1 MIIIHLKYFLIFL
14 LISLLT
20 SCSYNDL
27 TDLWPSGNEEEEEIV
42 IREIPDESF
51 DPEDTEEITITEIE
65 DSEEVT
71 EINIISDEGDIN
83 ESNEDNLDNLFA
95 QGEIDGSDETIQSAD
110 NGKVNSIFTYVG
122 QRIQEMREEF
132 NKLDADIEQGED
144 NFEELK
150 FNGIKSAENY
160 HSIVAAIAARLQIG
174 TTPGNPILLGQY
186 EQAQTELAEVGA
198 QGQNLV
204 DVGNQIALYSTR
216 VSYLLEQAR
225 SAKKLRGAVDEDH
238 RNLSSFQDTLKR
250 RNVDVLRTLE
260 DLNETVRRRDIF
272 LAAER
277 RRLTQLANAISV
289 GESFGLGLG
298 TLNSMPASD
307 DKQSSGQGVRSDN
320 ISVSPNP
327 IAIFRINEQDNYEQ
341 NLFGAISATLDKAP
355 KSKFTLVAVS
365 SSAGNPSEQA
375 QRAANARNDVS
386 KLISSLVSMG
396 MPVDRIS
403 VSSVSVASI
412 ENTEI
417 RLYADSL
424 NELENSRS
432 DFQRKMLII
441 LLTYNVSY
449 LTTQAIF
456 LLADSKGIDEDN

>member
-1 MIIIHLKYFLIFL
+1 MIMNYLKFFMIYL
-14 LISLLT
+14 LIGLLA

-27 TDLWPSGNEEEEEIV
+27 TDLWPSGNDVEEEIV
-42 IREIPDESF
+42 IREIPNESF
-51 DPEDTEEITITEIE
+51 DPEDTEEIIITEIE
-65 DSEEVT
+65 SSDEVT
-71 EINIISDEGDIN
+71 EIDILTEEAEINDSNDE
-83 ESNEDNLDNLFA
+83 NLDSLLT
-95 QGEIDGSDETIQSAD
+95 QDEVDSSDSYIQTT
-110 NGKVNSIFTYVG
+110 NGKANAIFTYVG
-122 QRIQEMREEF
+122 QRILEMQEEF
-132 NKLDADIEQGED
+132 NKLDVDIKQGED

-160 HSIVAAIAARLQIG
+160 HSIIAAIAARLQIG
-174 TTPGNPILLGQY
+174 TTPGNPILLNQY

-204 DVGNQIALYSTR
+204 DVGNQISLFSTR

-250 RNVDVLRTLE
+250 RNVDVLRVLE
-260 DLNETVRRRDIF
+260 DLNATIRRRDIF

-298 TLNSMPASD
+298 NLGSLPAINDDENSED
-307 DKQSSGQGVRSDN
+307 GRRSNN

-327 IAIFRINEQDNYEQ
+327 IAVFRVNEQDNYEQ
-341 NLFGAISATLDKAP
+341 SLFGAISATLDKAP
-355 KSKFTLVAVS
+355 KSRFTLVAVS

-375 QRAANARNDVS
+375 ERAANARNDVS

-403 VSSVSVASI
+403 VSSLSVANV
-412 ENTEI
+412 ENTEV
-417 RLYADSL
+417 RLYAD
-424 NELENSRS
+424 
-432 DFQRKMLII
+432 
-441 LLTYNVSY
+441 
-449 LTTQAIF
+449 
-456 LLADSKGIDEDN
+456 

>member
-1 MIIIHLKYFLIFL
+1 MIIKHLKYL
-14 LISLLT
+14 LVYVLFSLLV

-27 TDLWPSGNEEEEEIV
+27 TDLWPSGNDEGEEIV
-42 IREIPDESF
+42 IREIPTESF

-65 DSEEVT
+65 DTGELT
-71 EINIISDEGDIN
+71 EIDI
-83 ESNEDNLDNLFA
+83 L
-95 QGEIDGSDETIQSAD
+95 SDETDIIDSNEENIDNLLAQDETDTSEDNIQTSN
-110 NGKVNSIFTYVG
+110 NGKADPIFTYVG
-122 QRIQEMREEF
+122 QRILEMQEEF
-132 NKLDADIEQGED
+132 NKLDIDIKQGES

-174 TTPGNPILLGQY
+174 TTPGNPILLNQY
-186 EQAQTELAEVGA
+186 EQAQTELSEVGA
-198 QGQNLV
+198 QGQSLV
-204 DVGNQIALYSTR
+204 DVGNQIALFSTR

-238 RNLSSFQDTLKR
+238 RNLSSFQDVLKR
-250 RNVDVLRTLE
+250 RNVDILRILE

-298 TLNSMPASD
+298 ALGSLPAINDSESSSD
-307 DKQSSGQGVRSDN
+307 QGRRSET

-327 IAIFRINEQDNYEQ
+327 IAVFRIDEQDNYEQ

-355 KSKFTLVAVS
+355 KSTFTLVAVS

-375 QRAANARNDVS
+375 ERAANARNDVS
-386 KLISSLVSMG
+386 KLISSLISMG
-396 MPVDRIS
+396 MPADRIS
-403 VSSVSVASI
+403 VSALSVANV
-412 ENTEI
+412 ENTEV
-417 RLYADSL
+417 RLYAD
-424 NELENSRS
+424 
-432 DFQRKMLII
+432 
-441 LLTYNVSY
+441 
-449 LTTQAIF
+449 
-456 LLADSKGIDEDN
+456 

>member
-1 MIIIHLKYFLIFL
+1 MIMVHLKYFIVYL
-14 LISLLT
+14 LVGLLS

-27 TDLWPSGNEEEEEIV
+27 TDLWPSGNDVEEEIV

-51 DPEDTEEITITEIE
+51 DPEDTEEITITEF
-65 DSEEVT
+65 EESDEIT
-71 EINIISDEGDIN
+71 EIDIISDEEVNNPN
-83 ESNEDNLDNLFA
+83 EENLDDLLTQDNTDST
-95 QGEIDGSDETIQSAD
+95 ENNIQTTN
-110 NGKVNSIFTYVG
+110 NGKVESIFTYVG
-122 QRIQEMREEF
+122 QRILEMQEEF
-132 NKLDADIEQGED
+132 NKLDANIKQGEN

-174 TTPGNPILLGQY
+174 TTPGNPILLNQY

-204 DVGNQIALYSTR
+204 DVGNQIALFSTR

-250 RNVDVLRTLE
+250 RNVDVIRTLE

-298 TLNSMPASD
+298 TLGSLPAINDSEN
-307 DKQSSGQGVRSDN
+307 SGQGRRSDN

-327 IAIFRINEQDNYEQ
+327 IAIFRINEQNNYEQ

-375 QRAANARNDVS
+375 ERAANARNDVS
-386 KLISSLVSMG
+386 KLISSLISMG
-396 MPVDRIS
+396 MPADRIS
-403 VSSVSVASI
+403 VSSLSVANV
-412 ENTEI
+412 ENTEV
-417 RLYADSL
+417 RLYAD
-424 NELENSRS
+424 
-432 DFQRKMLII
+432 
-441 LLTYNVSY
+441 
-449 LTTQAIF
+449 
-456 LLADSKGIDEDN
+456 

>member
-1 MIIIHLKYFLIFL
+1 MIMNHLKYFMIYL
-14 LISLLT
+14 LVGLLA

-27 TDLWPSGNEEEEEIV
+27 TDLWPSGNDVEEEIV
-42 IREIPDESF
+42 IREIPTESF
-51 DPEDTEEITITEIE
+51 DPEDTEEITITEFE
-65 DSEEVT
+65 TSDEAT
-71 EINIISDEGDIN
+71 EIDIISNDADIN
-83 ESNEDNLDNLFA
+83 DPNEDNLENLLT
-95 QGEIDGSDETIQSAD
+95 QDEIDSSENNIQTTNNGRAD
-110 NGKVNSIFTYVG
+110 PVFTYVG
-122 QRIQEMREEF
+122 QRILEMQEEF
-132 NKLDADIEQGED
+132 NKLDIDIKQGED
-144 NFEELK
+144 SFEELK

-174 TTPGNPILLGQY
+174 TTPGNPILLNQY

-204 DVGNQIALYSTR
+204 DVGNQIALFSTR

-277 RRLTQLANAISV
+277 RRLTQLATAISV

-298 TLNSMPASD
+298 SLGSLPAINNEENTELER
-307 DKQSSGQGVRSDN
+307 RSEN
-320 ISVSPNP
+320 FSVSPNP
-327 IAIFRINEQDNYEQ
+327 IAVFRINEQENYEQ

-355 KSKFTLVAVS
+355 KSRFTLVAVS

-375 QRAANARNDVS
+375 ERAANARNDVS
-386 KLISSLVSMG
+386 RLISSLVSMG

-403 VSSVSVASI
+403 VSSLSVANV
-412 ENTEI
+412 ENTEV
-417 RLYADSL
+417 RLYAD
-424 NELENSRS
+424 
-432 DFQRKMLII
+432 
-441 LLTYNVSY
+441 
-449 LTTQAIF
+449 
-456 LLADSKGIDEDN
+456 

>member
-1 MIIIHLKYFLIFL
+1 MIMKHLKYFMVYL
-14 LISLLT
+14 LVGLLA

-27 TDLWPSGNEEEEEIV
+27 TDLWPSGNDVEEEIV
-42 IREIPDESF
+42 IREIPGESF

-65 DSEEVT
+65 TSDKVAN
-71 EINIISDEGDIN
+71 IDIISDEADFNDPN
-83 ESNEDNLDNLFA
+83 EENLDNLLT
-95 QGEIDGSDETIQSAD
+95 QDEVDNSENNIQTKN
-110 NGKVNSIFTYVG
+110 NGKVDPIFTYVG
-122 QRIQEMREEF
+122 QRILEMQEEF
-132 NKLDADIEQGED
+132 IKLDADIKQGED
-144 NFEELK
+144 SFEELK

-174 TTPGNPILLGQY
+174 TTPGNPILLNQY

-204 DVGNQIALYSTR
+204 DVGNQIALFSTR

-277 RRLTQLANAISV
+277 RRLTQLANAISI

-298 TLNSMPASD
+298 TLGSLPAINDNENSE
-307 DKQSSGQGVRSDN
+307 QGKRSES

-327 IAIFRINEQDNYEQ
+327 IAIFRIDEQDNYEQ

-355 KSKFTLVAVS
+355 QSRFTLVAVS

-375 QRAANARNDVS
+375 ERAANARNDVS
-386 KLISSLVSMG
+386 RLISSLISMG

-403 VSSVSVASI
+403 VSSLSVASV
-412 ENTEI
+412 ENTEV
-417 RLYADSL
+417 RLYAD
-424 NELENSRS
+424 
-432 DFQRKMLII
+432 
-441 LLTYNVSY
+441 
-449 LTTQAIF
+449 
-456 LLADSKGIDEDN
+456 

>member
-1 MIIIHLKYFLIFL
+1 MIMKHLKYFMVYL
-14 LISLLT
+14 LVGLLA

-27 TDLWPSGNEEEEEIV
+27 TDLWPSGNDVEEEIV

-51 DPEDTEEITITEIE
+51 DPEDTEEIKITEFQESDEITEI
-65 DSEEVT
+65 D
-71 EINIISDEGDIN
+71 IISDEEVNNPN
-83 ESNEDNLDNLFA
+83 EENLDDLLTQDNTDSTEDN
-95 QGEIDGSDETIQSAD
+95 IQTTN
-110 NGKVNSIFTYVG
+110 NGKVESIFTYVG
-122 QRIQEMREEF
+122 QRILEMQEEF
-132 NKLDADIEQGED
+132 NKLDADIKQGES

-174 TTPGNPILLGQY
+174 TTPGNPILLNQY

-204 DVGNQIALYSTR
+204 DVGNQIALFSTR

-238 RNLSSFQDTLKR
+238 RKLSSFQDTLKR

-298 TLNSMPASD
+298 TIGSLPAIND
-307 DKQSSGQGVRSDN
+307 NENSGQGRRSDN

-327 IAIFRINEQDNYEQ
+327 IAIFRINEQNNYEQ

-355 KSKFTLVAVS
+355 KSNFTLVAVS

-375 QRAANARNDVS
+375 ERAANARNDVS
-386 KLISSLVSMG
+386 KLISSLISMG

-403 VSSVSVASI
+403 VSSLSAANV
-412 ENTEI
+412 ENTEV
-417 RLYADSL
+417 RLYAD
-424 NELENSRS
+424 
-432 DFQRKMLII
+432 
-441 LLTYNVSY
+441 
-449 LTTQAIF
+449 
-456 LLADSKGIDEDN
+456 

>member
-1 MIIIHLKYFLIFL
+1 MIMIHLKYFIVYMLVGL
-14 LISLLT
+14 LA

-27 TDLWPSGNEEEEEIV
+27 TDLWPSGNDVEEEIV
-42 IREIPDESF
+42 IREIPGESF
-51 DPEDTEEITITEIE
+51 DPEDTEEIKITEFQESDEITEI
-65 DSEEVT
+65 D
-71 EINIISDEGDIN
+71 IISDEEVNNPN
-83 ESNEDNLDNLFA
+83 EENLDDLLTQDNTDSTEDN
-95 QGEIDGSDETIQSAD
+95 IQTTN
-110 NGKVNSIFTYVG
+110 NGKVESIFTYVG
-122 QRIQEMREEF
+122 QRILEMQEEF
-132 NKLDADIEQGED
+132 NKLDADIKQGES

-174 TTPGNPILLGQY
+174 TTPGNPILLNQY

-204 DVGNQIALYSTR
+204 DVGNQIALFSTR

-298 TLNSMPASD
+298 TLGSLPAIND
-307 DKQSSGQGVRSDN
+307 NENSGQGRRSDN

-327 IAIFRINEQDNYEQ
+327 IAIFRINEQNNYEQ

-375 QRAANARNDVS
+375 ERAANARNDVS
-386 KLISSLVSMG
+386 KLISSLISMG
-396 MPVDRIS
+396 MPADRIS
-403 VSSVSVASI
+403 VSSLSVANV
-412 ENTEI
+412 ENTEV
-417 RLYADSL
+417 RLYAD
-424 NELENSRS
+424 
-432 DFQRKMLII
+432 
-441 LLTYNVSY
+441 
-449 LTTQAIF
+449 
-456 LLADSKGIDEDN
+456 

>member
-1 MIIIHLKYFLIFL
+1 MIIKHLKYFIVYL
-14 LISLLT
+14 LVVGLLA

-27 TDLWPSGNEEEEEIV
+27 TDLWPSGNDVEEEIV

-51 DPEDTEEITITEIE
+51 DPEDTEEIKITEFQE
-65 DSEEVT
+65 SD
-71 EINIISDEGDIN
+71 EIKEIDIISDEEVNNPN
-83 ESNEDNLDNLFA
+83 EENLDDLLTQDNTDSTEDN
-95 QGEIDGSDETIQSAD
+95 IQTTN
-110 NGKVNSIFTYVG
+110 NGKVESIFTYVG
-122 QRIQEMREEF
+122 QRILEMQEEF
-132 NKLDADIEQGED
+132 NKLDADIKQGES

-174 TTPGNPILLGQY
+174 TTPGNPILLNQY

-204 DVGNQIALYSTR
+204 DVGNQIALFSTR

-298 TLNSMPASD
+298 TIGSLPAIND
-307 DKQSSGQGVRSDN
+307 NENSGQGRRSDN

-327 IAIFRINEQDNYEQ
+327 IAIFRINEQNNYEQ

-355 KSKFTLVAVS
+355 KSNFTLVAVS

-375 QRAANARNDVS
+375 ERAANARNDVS
-386 KLISSLVSMG
+386 KLISSLISMG

-403 VSSVSVASI
+403 VSSLSAANV
-412 ENTEI
+412 ENTEV
-417 RLYADSL
+417 RLYAD
-424 NELENSRS
+424 
-432 DFQRKMLII
+432 
-441 LLTYNVSY
+441 
-449 LTTQAIF
+449 
-456 LLADSKGIDEDN
+456 

>member
-1 MIIIHLKYFLIFL
+1 MIMNHFKHIQVYL
-14 LISLLT
+14 LVGLLA

-27 TDLWPSGNEEEEEIV
+27 TDLWPSGNDVEEEIV
-42 IREIPDESF
+42 IREIPEESF
-51 DPEDTEEITITEIE
+51 DPEDTEEITITEI
-65 DSEEVT
+65 DASDEVA
-71 EINIISDEGDIN
+71 EIDIIGDEGDIN
-83 ESNEDNLDNLFA
+83 KPNDESLDNLLS
-95 QGEIDGSDETIQSAD
+95 QDEVDSSENNSLTN
-110 NGKVNSIFTYVG
+110 NGKVDPIFTYVG
-122 QRIQEMREEF
+122 QRILEMQEEF
-132 NKLDADIEQGED
+132 NKLNADIKRGED
-144 NFEELK
+144 NFENLK
-150 FNGIKSAENY
+150 FKGIKSAENY

-174 TTPGNPILLGQY
+174 TTPGNPILLNQY

-204 DVGNQIALYSTR
+204 DVGNQIALFSTR

-298 TLNSMPASD
+298 TLGSLPAIND
-307 DKQSSGQGVRSDN
+307 NESSVQERRSDN
-320 ISVSPNP
+320 INISPNP
-327 IAIFRINEQDNYEQ
+327 IAIFRINEQENYEQ

-355 KSKFTLVAVS
+355 KSRFTLVAVS

-375 QRAANARNDVS
+375 ERAANAREDVS

-403 VSSVSVASI
+403 VSSLSVANV

-417 RLYADSL
+417 RLYAD
-424 NELENSRS
+424 
-432 DFQRKMLII
+432 
-441 LLTYNVSY
+441 
-449 LTTQAIF
+449 
-456 LLADSKGIDEDN
+456 

>member
-1 MIIIHLKYFLIFL
+1 MIMKHLKYFMVYL
-14 LISLLT
+14 LVGLLA

-27 TDLWPSGNEEEEEIV
+27 TDLWPSGNDVEEEIV
-42 IREIPDESF
+42 IREIPNESF

-65 DSEEVT
+65 ASDEVA
-71 EINIISDEGDIN
+71 EIDIISDEADFNDPN
-83 ESNEDNLDNLFA
+83 EENLDNLLT
-95 QGEIDGSDETIQSAD
+95 QDEADNSENNIQTEN
-110 NGKVNSIFTYVG
+110 NGKVDPIFTYVG
-122 QRIQEMREEF
+122 QRILEMQEEF
-132 NKLDADIEQGED
+132 NKLDADIKQGED
-144 NFEELK
+144 SFEELK

-174 TTPGNPILLGQY
+174 TTPGNPILLNQY

-204 DVGNQIALYSTR
+204 DVGNQIALFSTR

-277 RRLTQLANAISV
+277 RRLTQLANAISI

-298 TLNSMPASD
+298 TLGSLPAINDNENSE
-307 DKQSSGQGVRSDN
+307 QGRRSES

-327 IAIFRINEQDNYEQ
+327 IAIFRIDEQDNYEQ

-355 KSKFTLVAVS
+355 KSRFTLVAVS

-375 QRAANARNDVS
+375 ERAANARNDVS
-386 KLISSLVSMG
+386 RLISSLISMG

-403 VSSVSVASI
+403 VSSLSVANV
-412 ENTEI
+412 ENTEV
-417 RLYADSL
+417 RLYAD
-424 NELENSRS
+424 
-432 DFQRKMLII
+432 
-441 LLTYNVSY
+441 
-449 LTTQAIF
+449 
-456 LLADSKGIDEDN
+456 

>member
-1 MIIIHLKYFLIFL
+1 MIMKNLKYFMVYL
-14 LISLLT
+14 LVGLLA

-27 TDLWPSGNEEEEEIV
+27 TDLWPSGNDVDEEIV
-42 IREIPDESF
+42 IREIPNESF
-51 DPEDTEEITITEIE
+51 DPEDTEEITITKIE
-65 DSEEVT
+65 SSDEVAN
-71 EINIISDEGDIN
+71 IDIISDEADFNDPN
-83 ESNEDNLDNLFA
+83 EENLDNLLT
-95 QGEIDGSDETIQSAD
+95 QDEADDSEDNIQIKN
-110 NGKVNSIFTYVG
+110 NGKVDPIFTYVG
-122 QRIQEMREEF
+122 QRILEMQEEF
-132 NKLDADIEQGED
+132 IKLDADIKQGED
-144 NFEELK
+144 SFEELK

-174 TTPGNPILLGQY
+174 TTPGNPILLNQY

-204 DVGNQIALYSTR
+204 DVGNQIALFSTR

-277 RRLTQLANAISV
+277 RRLTQLANAISI

-298 TLNSMPASD
+298 TLGSLPAINDNENSE
-307 DKQSSGQGVRSDN
+307 QGKRSES

-327 IAIFRINEQDNYEQ
+327 IAIFRIDEQDNYEQ

-355 KSKFTLVAVS
+355 QSRFTLVAVS

-375 QRAANARNDVS
+375 ERAANARNDVS
-386 KLISSLVSMG
+386 RLISSLISMG

-403 VSSVSVASI
+403 VSSLSVANV
-412 ENTEI
+412 ENTEV
-417 RLYADSL
+417 RLYAD
-424 NELENSRS
+424 
-432 DFQRKMLII
+432 
-441 LLTYNVSY
+441 
-449 LTTQAIF
+449 
-456 LLADSKGIDEDN
+456 

>member
-1 MIIIHLKYFLIFL
+1 MNMIHLRYFMVYLSFGL
-14 LISLLT
+14 LA

-27 TDLWPSGNEEEEEIV
+27 TDLWPSGNDVEEEIV

-65 DSEEVT
+65 DTDEIT
-71 EINIISDEGDIN
+71 EIDILSDESDIIDPN
-83 ESNEDNLDNLFA
+83 EENIDNLLA
-95 QGEIDGSDETIQSAD
+95 QDDTEISENNIQTPN
-110 NGKVNSIFTYVG
+110 NGKADPIFTYVG
-122 QRIQEMREEF
+122 QRILEMQEEF
-132 NKLDADIEQGED
+132 DKLDADIMQGEA

-150 FNGIKSAENY
+150 FSGIKSAENY

-174 TTPGNPILLGQY
+174 TTPGNPILLNQY
-186 EQAQTELAEVGA
+186 EQAQTELSEVGA

-204 DVGNQIALYSTR
+204 DVGNQIALFSTR

-238 RNLSSFQDTLKR
+238 RNLSSFQDRLKR

-298 TLNSMPASD
+298 ALGSLPAINDNENSSE
-307 DKQSSGQGVRSDN
+307 QGRRSES

-327 IAIFRINEQDNYEQ
+327 IAVFRIDEQDNYEQ

-355 KSKFTLVAVS
+355 KSTFTLVAVS

-375 QRAANARNDVS
+375 ERAANARSDVS
-386 KLISSLVSMG
+386 KLISSLISMG

-403 VSSVSVASI
+403 VSSLSATNV
-412 ENTEI
+412 ENTEV
-417 RLYADSL
+417 RLYAD
-424 NELENSRS
+424 
-432 DFQRKMLII
+432 
-441 LLTYNVSY
+441 
-449 LTTQAIF
+449 
-456 LLADSKGIDEDN
+456 

>member
-1 MIIIHLKYFLIFL
+1 MIIKHLKYFIVYL
-14 LISLLT
+14 LVGLLA

-27 TDLWPSGNEEEEEIV
+27 TDLWPSGNDVEEEIV
-42 IREIPDESF
+42 IREIPEESF
-51 DPEDTEEITITEIE
+51 DPEDTEEITITELE
-65 DSEEVT
+65 DADEITEIDIISEE
-71 EINIISDEGDIN
+71 SDIFDPN
-83 ESNEDNLDNLFA
+83 EENLDNLLT
-95 QGEIDGSDETIQSAD
+95 QDEADSPEDNIQTGN
-110 NGKVNSIFTYVG
+110 NGKVEPIFTYVG
-122 QRIQEMREEF
+122 QRILEMQEEF
-132 NKLDADIEQGED
+132 KKLDADIKQGED

-174 TTPGNPILLGQY
+174 TTPGNPILLNQY

-204 DVGNQIALYSTR
+204 DVGNQIALFSTR

-298 TLNSMPASD
+298 TLGSLPAIDNNDENST
-307 DKQSSGQGVRSDN
+307 QGRRSESN
-320 ISVSPNP
+320 NVSPNP
-327 IAIFRINEQDNYEQ
+327 IAIFRIEEQDNYEQ

-375 QRAANARNDVS
+375 ERAANARNDVS
-386 KLISSLVSMG
+386 KLISSLISMG

-403 VSSVSVASI
+403 VSSLSVANV
-412 ENTEI
+412 ENTEV
-417 RLYADSL
+417 RLYAD
-424 NELENSRS
+424 
-432 DFQRKMLII
+432 
-441 LLTYNVSY
+441 
-449 LTTQAIF
+449 
-456 LLADSKGIDEDN
+456 

>member
-1 MIIIHLKYFLIFL
+1 MIMIHLKYFIVYMLVGL
-14 LISLLT
+14 LA

-27 TDLWPSGNEEEEEIV
+27 TDLWPSENDVEEEIV

-51 DPEDTEEITITEIE
+51 DPEDTEEIKITEFQESDEITEI
-65 DSEEVT
+65 D
-71 EINIISDEGDIN
+71 IISDEEVNNPN
-83 ESNEDNLDNLFA
+83 EENLDDLLTQDNTDSTEDN
-95 QGEIDGSDETIQSAD
+95 IQTTN
-110 NGKVNSIFTYVG
+110 NGKVESIFTYVG
-122 QRIQEMREEF
+122 QRILEMQEEF
-132 NKLDADIEQGED
+132 NKLDADIKQGES

-174 TTPGNPILLGQY
+174 TTPGNPILLNQY

-204 DVGNQIALYSTR
+204 DVGNQIALFSTR

-298 TLNSMPASD
+298 TIGSLPAIND
-307 DKQSSGQGVRSDN
+307 NENSGQGRRSDN

-327 IAIFRINEQDNYEQ
+327 IAIFRINEQNNYEQ

-355 KSKFTLVAVS
+355 KSNFTLVAVS

-375 QRAANARNDVS
+375 ERAANARNDVS
-386 KLISSLVSMG
+386 KLISSLISMG

-403 VSSVSVASI
+403 VSSLSAANV
-412 ENTEI
+412 ENTEV
-417 RLYADSL
+417 RLYAD
-424 NELENSRS
+424 
-432 DFQRKMLII
+432 
-441 LLTYNVSY
+441 
-449 LTTQAIF
+449 
-456 LLADSKGIDEDN
+456 

>member
-1 MIIIHLKYFLIFL
+1 MIMKHLKYFMVYL
-14 LISLLT
+14 LVGLLA

-27 TDLWPSGNEEEEEIV
+27 TDLWPSGNDVEEEIV
-42 IREIPDESF
+42 IREIPNESF

-65 DSEEVT
+65 TSDEVA
-71 EINIISDEGDIN
+71 EIDIISDEAEFNDPN
-83 ESNEDNLDNLFA
+83 EENLDNLLT
-95 QGEIDGSDETIQSAD
+95 QDEADNSEDNIQTEN
-110 NGKVNSIFTYVG
+110 NGKVDPIFTYVG
-122 QRIQEMREEF
+122 QRILEMQEEF
-132 NKLDADIEQGED
+132 VKLDADIKQGED
-144 NFEELK
+144 SFEELK

-174 TTPGNPILLGQY
+174 TTPGNPILLNQY

-277 RRLTQLANAISV
+277 RRLTQLANAISI

-298 TLNSMPASD
+298 TL
-307 DKQSSGQGVRSDN
+307 G
-320 ISVSPNP
+320 
-327 IAIFRINEQDNYEQ
+327 
-341 NLFGAISATLDKAP
+341 
-355 KSKFTLVAVS
+355 
-365 SSAGNPSEQA
+365 
-375 QRAANARNDVS
+375 
-386 KLISSLVSMG
+386 SL
-396 MPVDRIS
+396 PC
-403 VSSVSVASI
+403 
-412 ENTEI
+412 
-417 RLYADSL
+417 Y
-424 NELENSRS
+424 
-432 DFQRKMLII
+432 
-441 LLTYNVSY
+441 
-449 LTTQAIF
+449 
-456 LLADSKGIDEDN
+456 

>member
-1 MIIIHLKYFLIFL
+1 MIMSYLKFIFIYL
-14 LISLLT
+14 LFVLLA

-27 TDLWPSGNEEEEEIV
+27 TDLWPSGDDVEEEIV
-42 IREIPDESF
+42 IREIPEESF

-65 DSEEVT
+65 DSDNVT
-71 EINIISDEGDIN
+71 EIDIISDENNNNDLS
-83 ESNEDNLDNLFA
+83 EENLDNLLT
-95 QGEIDGSDETIQSAD
+95 QDETENLDENNQSLG
-110 NGKVNSIFTYVG
+110 NGKVDAIFTYVG
-122 QRIQEMREEF
+122 QRILEMEEEF

-144 NFEELK
+144 NFDELK

-174 TTPGNPILLGQY
+174 TTPGNPILLSQY

-204 DVGNQIALYSTR
+204 DVGNRIALYSTR

-238 RNLSSFQDTLKR
+238 RNLSSFQDKLKR
-250 RNVDVLRTLE
+250 RSVDVLRTLE

-298 TLNSMPASD
+298 TLTSLPAIDDNENSD
-307 DKQSSGQGVRSDN
+307 IGRRSDN
-320 ISVSPNP
+320 LNVSPNP
-327 IAIFRINEQDNYEQ
+327 IAVFRIDEQEDYEQ
-341 NLFGAISATLDKAP
+341 SLFGAISATLDKAP
-355 KSKFTLVAVS
+355 RASFTLVAVS
-365 SSAGNPSEQA
+365 SSAGDSSEQA

-403 VSSVSVASI
+403 VSSLSAANV
-412 ENTEI
+412 ENTEV
-417 RLYADSL
+417 RLYAD
-424 NELENSRS
+424 
-432 DFQRKMLII
+432 
-441 LLTYNVSY
+441 
-449 LTTQAIF
+449 
-456 LLADSKGIDEDN
+456 

>member
-1 MIIIHLKYFLIFL
+1 MIMKNLKYFMVYL
-14 LISLLT
+14 LVGLLA
-20 SCSYNDL
+20 SCSYSDL
-27 TDLWPSGNEEEEEIV
+27 TDLWPSGNDVEEEIV
-42 IREIPDESF
+42 IREIPNESF

-65 DSEEVT
+65 TADEVAD
-71 EINIISDEGDIN
+71 IDIISDEADFNDPN
-83 ESNEDNLDNLFA
+83 EENLDNLLT
-95 QGEIDGSDETIQSAD
+95 QDEVDNSENNIQTEN
-110 NGKVNSIFTYVG
+110 NGKVDPIFTYVG
-122 QRIQEMREEF
+122 QRILEMQEEF
-132 NKLDADIEQGED
+132 IKLDADIKQGED
-144 NFEELK
+144 SFEELK

-174 TTPGNPILLGQY
+174 TTPGNPILLNQY

-204 DVGNQIALYSTR
+204 DVGNQIALFSTR

-277 RRLTQLANAISV
+277 RRLTQLANAISI

-298 TLNSMPASD
+298 TLGSLPAINDNENSE
-307 DKQSSGQGVRSDN
+307 QGKRSES

-327 IAIFRINEQDNYEQ
+327 IAIFRIDEQDNYEQ

-355 KSKFTLVAVS
+355 QSRFTLVAVS

-375 QRAANARNDVS
+375 ERAANARNDVS
-386 KLISSLVSMG
+386 RLISSLISMG

-403 VSSVSVASI
+403 VSSLSVANV
-412 ENTEI
+412 ENTEV
-417 RLYADSL
+417 RLYAD
-424 NELENSRS
+424 
-432 DFQRKMLII
+432 
-441 LLTYNVSY
+441 
-449 LTTQAIF
+449 
-456 LLADSKGIDEDN
+456 

>member
-1 MIIIHLKYFLIFL
+1 MIMKHLKYFMVFL
-14 LISLLT
+14 LVGLLA

-27 TDLWPSGNEEEEEIV
+27 TDLWPSGNDVEEEIV
-42 IREIPDESF
+42 IREIPNESF

-65 DSEEVT
+65 TSDKVAN
-71 EINIISDEGDIN
+71 IDIISDEADFNDPN
-83 ESNEDNLDNLFA
+83 EENLDNLLT
-95 QGEIDGSDETIQSAD
+95 QDEVDNSENNIQTKN
-110 NGKVNSIFTYVG
+110 NGKVDPIFTYVG
-122 QRIQEMREEF
+122 QRILEMQEEF
-132 NKLDADIEQGED
+132 IKLDADIKQGED
-144 NFEELK
+144 SFEELK

-174 TTPGNPILLGQY
+174 TTPGNPILLNQY

-204 DVGNQIALYSTR
+204 DVGNQIALFSTR

-277 RRLTQLANAISV
+277 RRLTQLANAIST

-298 TLNSMPASD
+298 TLGSLPAINDIENSE
-307 DKQSSGQGVRSDN
+307 QGKRSES

-327 IAIFRINEQDNYEQ
+327 IAIFRIDEQDNYEQ

-355 KSKFTLVAVS
+355 QSRFTLVAVS

-375 QRAANARNDVS
+375 ERAANARNDVS
-386 KLISSLVSMG
+386 RLISSLISMG

-403 VSSVSVASI
+403 VSSLSVANV
-412 ENTEI
+412 ENTEV
-417 RLYADSL
+417 RLYAD
-424 NELENSRS
+424 
-432 DFQRKMLII
+432 
-441 LLTYNVSY
+441 
-449 LTTQAIF
+449 
-456 LLADSKGIDEDN
+456 

>member
-1 MIIIHLKYFLIFL
+1 MIMNHLNYFIIYL
-14 LISLLT
+14 LVGLLA

-27 TDLWPSGNEEEEEIV
+27 TDLWPSGNDVEEDIV
-42 IREIPDESF
+42 IREIPNESF

-65 DSEEVT
+65 ESDEATEIDILSYEADINDPSEE
-71 EINIISDEGDIN
+71 
-83 ESNEDNLDNLFA
+83 NLDNLLTQDDTDSFENNS
-95 QGEIDGSDETIQSAD
+95 QNIN
-110 NGKVNSIFTYVG
+110 NGKVDPIFTYVG
-122 QRIQEMREEF
+122 QRILEMQEEF
-132 NKLDADIEQGED
+132 NKLDADIKQGE
-144 NFEELK
+144 NSFEELK
-150 FNGIKSAENY
+150 FNGIKSAESY

-174 TTPGNPILLGQY
+174 TTPGNPILLNQY

-204 DVGNQIALYSTR
+204 DVGNQIALFSTR
-216 VSYLLEQAR
+216 VTYLLEQAR

-238 RNLSSFQDTLKR
+238 RNLSYFQDTLKR

-298 TLNSMPASD
+298 SLGSLPAIND
-307 DKQSSGQGVRSDN
+307 NENSGQGRRSDN

-327 IAIFRINEQDNYEQ
+327 IAIFRIDEQDNYEQ

-355 KSKFTLVAVS
+355 KSRFTLVAVS

-375 QRAANARNDVS
+375 ERAANARNNVS
-386 KLISSLVSMG
+386 KLISSLISMG
-396 MPVDRIS
+396 MPADRLS
-403 VSSVSVASI
+403 VSSLSAANV
-412 ENTEI
+412 ENTEV
-417 RLYADSL
+417 RLYAD
-424 NELENSRS
+424 
-432 DFQRKMLII
+432 
-441 LLTYNVSY
+441 
-449 LTTQAIF
+449 
-456 LLADSKGIDEDN
+456 

>member
-1 MIIIHLKYFLIFL
+1 MIIKHLKYFIVYL
-14 LISLLT
+14 LVVGLLA

-27 TDLWPSGNEEEEEIV
+27 TDLWPSGNDVEEEIV
-42 IREIPDESF
+42 IREIPIESF

-65 DSEEVT
+65 DSDKVA
-71 EINIISDEGDIN
+71 EIDIISDDVVDKD
-83 ESNEDNLDNLFA
+83 SNEENLDNLFA
-95 QGEIDGSDETIQSAD
+95 EDEAD
-110 NGKVNSIFTYVG
+110 NSEKAIQTPNNGMVNPIFTYVG
-122 QRIQEMREEF
+122 QRITEMQEEF
-132 NKLDADIEQGED
+132 NKLDNDIKQGED
-144 NFEELK
+144 NFEKLK
-150 FNGIKSAENY
+150 YNGIKSAENY

-174 TTPGNPILLGQY
+174 TTPGNPILLNQY
-186 EQAQTELAEVGA
+186 EQAQTELAEVSA

-204 DVGNQIALYSTR
+204 DVGNQIALFSTR

-298 TLNSMPASD
+298 TIGSLPAIND
-307 DKQSSGQGVRSDN
+307 NENSGQGRRSDN

-327 IAIFRINEQDNYEQ
+327 IAIFRINEQNNYEQ

-355 KSKFTLVAVS
+355 KSNFTLVAVS

-375 QRAANARNDVS
+375 ERAANARNDVS
-386 KLISSLVSMG
+386 KLISSLISMG

-403 VSSVSVASI
+403 VSSLSAANV
-412 ENTEI
+412 ENTEV
-417 RLYADSL
+417 RLYAD
-424 NELENSRS
+424 
-432 DFQRKMLII
+432 
-441 LLTYNVSY
+441 
-449 LTTQAIF
+449 
-456 LLADSKGIDEDN
+456 

>member
-1 MIIIHLKYFLIFL
+1 MIMKNLKYFMVYL
-14 LISLLT
+14 LVGLLT

-27 TDLWPSGNEEEEEIV
+27 TDLWPSGNDVEEEIV
-42 IREIPDESF
+42 IREIPNESF

-65 DSEEVT
+65 TADEVAD
-71 EINIISDEGDIN
+71 IDIISDEADFNDPN
-83 ESNEDNLDNLFA
+83 EENLDNLLT
-95 QGEIDGSDETIQSAD
+95 QDEADNSENNIQTEN
-110 NGKVNSIFTYVG
+110 NGKVDPIFTYVG
-122 QRIQEMREEF
+122 QRILEMQEEF
-132 NKLDADIEQGED
+132 IKLDADIKQGED
-144 NFEELK
+144 SFEELK

-174 TTPGNPILLGQY
+174 TTPGNPILLNQY

-204 DVGNQIALYSTR
+204 DVGNQIALFSTR

-277 RRLTQLANAISV
+277 RRLTQLANAISI

-298 TLNSMPASD
+298 TLGSLPAINDNENSE
-307 DKQSSGQGVRSDN
+307 QGKRSES

-327 IAIFRINEQDNYEQ
+327 IAIFRIDEQDNYEQ

-355 KSKFTLVAVS
+355 QSRFTLVAVS

-375 QRAANARNDVS
+375 ERAANARNDVS
-386 KLISSLVSMG
+386 RLISSLISMG
-396 MPVDRIS
+396 MPADRIS
-403 VSSVSVASI
+403 VSSLSVANV
-412 ENTEI
+412 ENTEV
-417 RLYADSL
+417 RLYAD
-424 NELENSRS
+424 
-432 DFQRKMLII
+432 
-441 LLTYNVSY
+441 
-449 LTTQAIF
+449 
-456 LLADSKGIDEDN
+456 

>member
-1 MIIIHLKYFLIFL
+1 MIMNHLKYFIVYL
-14 LISLLT
+14 LVGLLA

-27 TDLWPSGNEEEEEIV
+27 TDLWPSGDDVEEEIV
-42 IREIPDESF
+42 IREIPEESF
-51 DPEDTEEITITEIE
+51 DPEDTEEITITEVE
-65 DSEEVT
+65 TSD
-71 EINIISDEGDIN
+71 EIAEIDIISDEADIN
-83 ESNEDNLDNLFA
+83 NPNEENLDNLLT
-95 QGEIDGSDETIQSAD
+95 QGEVENSEDNIQTSYNN
-110 NGKVNSIFTYVG
+110 NGKVEPIFTYVG
-122 QRIQEMREEF
+122 QRILEMQEEF
-132 NKLDADIEQGED
+132 NKLDADIKQGED
-144 NFEELK
+144 SFEELK

-174 TTPGNPILLGQY
+174 TTPGNPILLNQY

-204 DVGNQIALYSTR
+204 DVGNQIALFSTR

-250 RNVDVLRTLE
+250 RNVDVIRTLE

-298 TLNSMPASD
+298 TLGSLPAINENE
-307 DKQSSGQGVRSDN
+307 KTEQGRRSDN
-320 ISVSPNP
+320 ISISPNP
-327 IAIFRINEQDNYEQ
+327 IAVFRINEQDNYEQ

-355 KSKFTLVAVS
+355 KSRFTLVAVS

-375 QRAANARNDVS
+375 ERAVNARNDVS
-386 KLISSLVSMG
+386 RLISSLISMG
-396 MPVDRIS
+396 MPADRIS
-403 VSSVSVASI
+403 VSSLSVADV
-412 ENTEI
+412 EDTEV
-417 RLYADSL
+417 RLYAD
-424 NELENSRS
+424 
-432 DFQRKMLII
+432 
-441 LLTYNVSY
+441 
-449 LTTQAIF
+449 
-456 LLADSKGIDEDN
+456 

>member
-1 MIIIHLKYFLIFL
+1 MIMKNLKYFMVYL
-14 LISLLT
+14 LVGLLA

-27 TDLWPSGNEEEEEIV
+27 TDLWPSGNDVEEEIV
-42 IREIPDESF
+42 IREIPNESF

-65 DSEEVT
+65 TADEVAD
-71 EINIISDEGDIN
+71 IDIISDEADFNDPN
-83 ESNEDNLDNLFA
+83 EENLDNLLT
-95 QGEIDGSDETIQSAD
+95 QDEADNSENNIQTEN
-110 NGKVNSIFTYVG
+110 NGKVDPIFTYVG
-122 QRIQEMREEF
+122 QRILEMQEEF
-132 NKLDADIEQGED
+132 IKLDADIKQGED
-144 NFEELK
+144 SFEELK

-174 TTPGNPILLGQY
+174 TTPGNPILLNQY

-204 DVGNQIALYSTR
+204 DVGNQIALFSTR

-277 RRLTQLANAISV
+277 RRLTQLANAISI

-298 TLNSMPASD
+298 TLGSLPAINDNENSE
-307 DKQSSGQGVRSDN
+307 QGKRSES

-327 IAIFRINEQDNYEQ
+327 IAIFRIDEQDNYEQ

-355 KSKFTLVAVS
+355 QSRFTLVAVS

-375 QRAANARNDVS
+375 ERAANARNDVS
-386 KLISSLVSMG
+386 RLISSLISMG

-403 VSSVSVASI
+403 VSSLSVANV
-412 ENTEI
+412 ENTEV
-417 RLYADSL
+417 RLYAD
-424 NELENSRS
+424 
-432 DFQRKMLII
+432 
-441 LLTYNVSY
+441 
-449 LTTQAIF
+449 
-456 LLADSKGIDEDN
+456 

>member
-1 MIIIHLKYFLIFL
+1 VYL
-14 LISLLT
+14 LVGLLS

-27 TDLWPSGNEEEEEIV
+27 TDLWPSGNDVEEEIV

-51 DPEDTEEITITEIE
+51 DPEDTEEITITEF
-65 DSEEVT
+65 EESDEIT
-71 EINIISDEGDIN
+71 EIDIISDEEVNNPN
-83 ESNEDNLDNLFA
+83 EENLDDLLTQDNTDST
-95 QGEIDGSDETIQSAD
+95 ENNIQTTN
-110 NGKVNSIFTYVG
+110 NGKVESIFTYVG
-122 QRIQEMREEF
+122 QRILEMQEEF
-132 NKLDADIEQGED
+132 NKLDANIKQGEN

-174 TTPGNPILLGQY
+174 TTPGNPILLNQY

-204 DVGNQIALYSTR
+204 DVGNQIALFSTR

-298 TLNSMPASD
+298 TLGSLPAINDSD
-307 DKQSSGQGVRSDN
+307 NSGQGRRSDN

-327 IAIFRINEQDNYEQ
+327 IAIFRINEQNNYEQ

-375 QRAANARNDVS
+375 ERAANARNDVS
-386 KLISSLVSMG
+386 KLISSLISMG
-396 MPVDRIS
+396 MPADRIS
-403 VSSVSVASI
+403 VSSLSVA
-412 ENTEI
+412 
-417 RLYADSL
+417 
-424 NELENSRS
+424 
-432 DFQRKMLII
+432 
-441 LLTYNVSY
+441 NV
-449 LTTQAIF
+449 
-456 LLADSKGIDEDN
+456 

>member
-1 MIIIHLKYFLIFL
+1 MIINNLKYFIIYFSVGL
-14 LISLLT
+14 LA
-20 SCSYNDL
+20 SCSYNDF
-27 TDLWPSGNEEEEEIV
+27 TDLWPTGNDVEEEIV

-65 DSEEVT
+65 ESDEVT
-71 EINIISDEGDIN
+71 EIDILSDEADNNDLG
-83 ESNEDNLDNLFA
+83 EENLDNLLT
-95 QGEIDGSDETIQSAD
+95 QDEIDNSEDNIQTTN
-110 NGKVNSIFTYVG
+110 NGKADPIFTYVG
-122 QRIQEMREEF
+122 QRILEMQEEF
-132 NKLDADIEQGED
+132 NKLDADIKQGE
-144 NFEELK
+144 NSFEELK

-160 HSIVAAIAARLQIG
+160 HSIVSAIAARLQIG
-174 TTPGNPILLGQY
+174 TTPGNPILLNQY

-204 DVGNQIALYSTR
+204 DVGNQIALFSTR

-250 RNVDVLRTLE
+250 RNVDVLRILE
-260 DLNETVRRRDIF
+260 DLNQTVRRRDIF

-298 TLNSMPASD
+298 TLGSLPATND
-307 DKQSSGQGVRSDN
+307 NAGEGDRSEN
-320 ISVSPNP
+320 NSVSPNP

-355 KSKFTLVAVS
+355 KSRFTLVAVS

-375 QRAANARNDVS
+375 ERAANARNDVG
-386 KLISSLVSMG
+386 KLISSLISMG

-403 VSSVSVASI
+403 VSSLSVANV
-412 ENTEI
+412 ENTEV
-417 RLYADSL
+417 RLYAD
-424 NELENSRS
+424 
-432 DFQRKMLII
+432 
-441 LLTYNVSY
+441 
-449 LTTQAIF
+449 
-456 LLADSKGIDEDN
+456 

>member
-1 MIIIHLKYFLIFL
+1 MIMIHLKYFIVYMLVGL
-14 LISLLT
+14 LA

-27 TDLWPSGNEEEEEIV
+27 TDLWPSENDVEEEIV

-51 DPEDTEEITITEIE
+51 DPEDTEEIKITEFQESDEITEI
-65 DSEEVT
+65 D
-71 EINIISDEGDIN
+71 IISDEEVNNPN
-83 ESNEDNLDNLFA
+83 EENLDDLLTQDNTDSTEDN
-95 QGEIDGSDETIQSAD
+95 IQTTN
-110 NGKVNSIFTYVG
+110 NGKVESIFTYVG
-122 QRIQEMREEF
+122 QRILEMQEEF
-132 NKLDADIEQGED
+132 NKLDADIKQGES

-174 TTPGNPILLGQY
+174 TTPGNPILLNQY

-204 DVGNQIALYSTR
+204 DVGNQIALFSTR

-298 TLNSMPASD
+298 TIGSLPAIND
-307 DKQSSGQGVRSDN
+307 NENSGQGRRSDN

-327 IAIFRINEQDNYEQ
+327 IAIFRINEQNNYEQ

-375 QRAANARNDVS
+375 ERAANARNDVS
-386 KLISSLVSMG
+386 KLISSLISMG
-396 MPVDRIS
+396 MPADRIS
-403 VSSVSVASI
+403 VSSLSVANV
-412 ENTEI
+412 ENTEV
-417 RLYADSL
+417 RLYAD
-424 NELENSRS
+424 
-432 DFQRKMLII
+432 
-441 LLTYNVSY
+441 
-449 LTTQAIF
+449 
-456 LLADSKGIDEDN
+456 

>member
-1 MIIIHLKYFLIFL
+1 MIIKHLKYFIVYL
-14 LISLLT
+14 LVGLLA

-27 TDLWPSGNEEEEEIV
+27 TDLWPSGNDVEEEIV
-42 IREIPDESF
+42 IREIPEESF
-51 DPEDTEEITITEIE
+51 DPEDTEEITITELE
-65 DSEEVT
+65 DADEITEIDIISEE
-71 EINIISDEGDIN
+71 SDIFDPN
-83 ESNEDNLDNLFA
+83 EENLDNLLT
-95 QGEIDGSDETIQSAD
+95 QDEADNPEDNIQTGN
-110 NGKVNSIFTYVG
+110 NGKVEPIFTYVG
-122 QRIQEMREEF
+122 QRILEMQEEF
-132 NKLDADIEQGED
+132 KKLDADIKQGED

-174 TTPGNPILLGQY
+174 TTPGNPILLNQY

-204 DVGNQIALYSTR
+204 DVGNQIALFSTR

-298 TLNSMPASD
+298 TLGSLPAIDNDDENST
-307 DKQSSGQGVRSDN
+307 QGRRSESN
-320 ISVSPNP
+320 NVSPNP
-327 IAIFRINEQDNYEQ
+327 IAIFRIEEQDNYEQ

-375 QRAANARNDVS
+375 ERAANARNDVS
-386 KLISSLVSMG
+386 KLISSLISMG

-403 VSSVSVASI
+403 VSSLSVADV
-412 ENTEI
+412 ENTEV
-417 RLYADSL
+417 RLYAD
-424 NELENSRS
+424 
-432 DFQRKMLII
+432 
-441 LLTYNVSY
+441 
-449 LTTQAIF
+449 
-456 LLADSKGIDEDN
+456 

>member
-1 MIIIHLKYFLIFL
+1 MIMNYLKYITIYL
-14 LISLLT
+14 LVGLLT

-27 TDLWPSGNEEEEEIV
+27 TDLWPSGNDVEEEIV
-42 IREIPDESF
+42 IREIPNESF

-65 DSEEVT
+65 ESDQVT
-71 EINIISDEGDIN
+71 EIDIL
-83 ESNEDNLDNLFA
+83 SNEEDNSNSNEENLDNLLT
-95 QGEIDGSDETIQSAD
+95 QDDTDSSEDNIQNTN
-110 NGKVNSIFTYVG
+110 NGKVDPIFTYVG
-122 QRIQEMREEF
+122 QRIIEMKEEF
-132 NKLDADIEQGED
+132 NKLDADIKQGED

-174 TTPGNPILLGQY
+174 TTPGNPILLNQY

-198 QGQNLV
+198 QGQDLV
-204 DVGNQIALYSTR
+204 DVGNQIALFSTR

-260 DLNETVRRRDIF
+260 DLNETIRRRDIF

-298 TLNSMPASD
+298 VLGSLPAIND
-307 DKQSSGQGVRSDN
+307 NEETSGQGRRSEN

-327 IAIFRINEQDNYEQ
+327 IAIFRIDEQDNYEQ

-355 KSKFTLVAVS
+355 KSRFTLVAVS

-375 QRAANARNDVS
+375 ERAANARNDVS
-386 KLISSLVSMG
+386 KLISSLISMG
-396 MPVDRIS
+396 MPADRIS
-403 VSSVSVASI
+403 VSSLSVANV
-412 ENTEI
+412 ENTEV
-417 RLYADSL
+417 RLYAD
-424 NELENSRS
+424 
-432 DFQRKMLII
+432 
-441 LLTYNVSY
+441 
-449 LTTQAIF
+449 
-456 LLADSKGIDEDN
+456 

>member
-1 MIIIHLKYFLIFL
+1 MNMIHLRYFMVYLSFGL
-14 LISLLT
+14 LA

-27 TDLWPSGNEEEEEIV
+27 TDLWPSGNDVEEEIV

-65 DSEEVT
+65 DTDEIT
-71 EINIISDEGDIN
+71 EIDILSDEADIVD
-83 ESNEDNLDNLFA
+83 SNEENIDNLLA
-95 QGEIDGSDETIQSAD
+95 QDETDISEDNIQTSN
-110 NGKVNSIFTYVG
+110 NGKVDPIFTYVG
-122 QRIQEMREEF
+122 QRILEMQEEF
-132 NKLDADIEQGED
+132 DKLNADIKQGEA

-174 TTPGNPILLGQY
+174 TTPGNPILLNQY
-186 EQAQTELAEVGA
+186 EQAQTELSEVGA

-204 DVGNQIALYSTR
+204 DVGNQIALFSTR

-225 SAKKLRGAVDEDH
+225 SAKKLRGAVDQDH
-238 RNLSSFQDTLKR
+238 RNLSFFQDTLKR

-298 TLNSMPASD
+298 ALGSLPAINDNESSSD
-307 DKQSSGQGVRSDN
+307 QGRRSES

-327 IAIFRINEQDNYEQ
+327 IAVFRIDEQDNYEQ

-355 KSKFTLVAVS
+355 KSSFTLVAVS

-375 QRAANARNDVS
+375 ERAANARSDVS
-386 KLISSLVSMG
+386 KLISSLISMG

-403 VSSVSVASI
+403 VSSLSAANV
-412 ENTEI
+412 ENTEV
-417 RLYADSL
+417 RLYAD
-424 NELENSRS
+424 
-432 DFQRKMLII
+432 
-441 LLTYNVSY
+441 
-449 LTTQAIF
+449 
-456 LLADSKGIDEDN
+456 